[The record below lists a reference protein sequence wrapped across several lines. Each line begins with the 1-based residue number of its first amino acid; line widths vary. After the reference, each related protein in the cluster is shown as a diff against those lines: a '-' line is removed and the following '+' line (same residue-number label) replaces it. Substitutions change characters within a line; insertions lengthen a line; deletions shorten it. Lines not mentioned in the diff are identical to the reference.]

1 MGKLS
6 QIHMELEE
14 QATELGF
21 ESLEQALTNGYCID
35 YENSKLVKQDE
46 KDDTPDWCKRLNN
59 YDDEQEKAHEA
70 WLEEKEQVLGEL
82 ISVYNDIDVPRDNK
96 KYLKHAIDFIK
107 KGEC

>member
-21 ESLEQALTNGYCID
+21 ENLEQALANGYCID

-46 KDDTPDWCKRLNN
+46 KDD
-59 YDDEQEKAHEA
+59 EQEEAHKA
-70 WLEEKEQVLGEL
+70 WLDEKEQVLGEL

-96 KYLKHAIDFIK
+96 KYLKHAIEFIK